1 MPGLAAYADPPA
13 ATGWDTADLLDVEMH
28 QLVGVSSFVVPD
40 RWVDRGQTV
49 QAVTDQDL
57 VHRGAGY
64 VPPESELEA
73 MVLDLL
79 ARYGFSPPDRQVQLP
94 WMVGTNERVDFAYC
108 EQRLIIECDFER
120 DRRRDNEAMLA
131 GWRVLRVTWDQVVGD
146 EPGVVSMLRRG
157 LDRAAA

>member
-1 MPGLAAYADPPA
+1 MRE
-13 ATGWDTADLLDVEMH
+13 LLE
-28 QLVGVSSFVVPD
+28 
-40 RWVDRGQTV
+40 
-49 QAVTDQDL
+49 
-57 VHRGAGY
+57 HRGAGY

-79 ARYGFSPPDRQVQLP
+79 ARHGFPPPDRQVQLP

-108 EQRLIIECDFER
+108 EQRLIIECDGRRWHTRERDFER